1 MPKRKICEHPT
12 KHADS
17 TYVPKGTMAVPLELS
32 KFLVPRYNLTGTKVH
47 WLCPRCRAFE
57 SKEMM
62 NHQTVQM
69 SDPEVSSEDDDDD
82 VMMVELVNNS
92 GTDEDGEDNDDDKE
106 ENNPE
111 MDSGFIHE
119 SEENDH
125 CLQDTDKKSANSG
138 SMEDEEDTVL
148 YEDNYRKNKA
158 VDELSS
164 VFQLLKIEPI
174 HDKYDFKFNANFQKR
189 LLCLDQQYFLFGLKW
204 IKSIE
209 NSITCVMY

>member
-17 TYVPKGTMAVPLELS
+17 ACVPKGTMAVPLELS
-32 KFLVPRYNLTGTKVH
+32 KFLVSRYNLTRTKVH
-47 WLCPRCRAFE
+47 WLCPRCRTFE

-69 SDPEVSSEDDDDD
+69 SDSEVSCEDDDDD

-92 GTDEDGEDNDDDKE
+92 GTDDDDDDNE

-111 MDSGFIHE
+111 IDSGFIHE

-125 CLQDTDKKSANSG
+125 CLQDMDKKSTNSEL
-138 SMEDEEDTVL
+138 MEDEEDTVL
-148 YEDNYRKNKA
+148 YEENYRKNKA

-164 VFQLLKIEPI
+164 VFQLLNIEPI
-174 HDKYDFKFNANFQKR
+174 HDKYD
-189 LLCLDQQYFLFGLKW
+189 L
-204 IKSIE
+204 
-209 NSITCVMY
+209 NSMRIFRNDSGV

>member
-17 TYVPKGTMAVPLELS
+17 ACVPKGTMAVPLEVS
-32 KFLVPRYNLTGTKVH
+32 KFLVSRYNLTRTKVH

-69 SDPEVSSEDDDDD
+69 SDSEVSREDDDDD

-92 GTDEDGEDNDDDKE
+92 GTDDDDDD
-106 ENNPE
+106 N
-111 MDSGFIHE
+111 
-119 SEENDH
+119 EENDH
-125 CLQDTDKKSANSG
+125 CLQDMDKKSTNSEL
-138 SMEDEEDTVL
+138 MEDEEDTVL
-148 YEDNYRKNKA
+148 YEENYRKNKV

-164 VFQLLKIEPI
+164 VFQLLNIELI
-174 HDKYDFKFNANFQKR
+174 HDKYD
-189 LLCLDQQYFLFGLKW
+189 L
-204 IKSIE
+204 
-209 NSITCVMY
+209 NSMRIFRNDSCV